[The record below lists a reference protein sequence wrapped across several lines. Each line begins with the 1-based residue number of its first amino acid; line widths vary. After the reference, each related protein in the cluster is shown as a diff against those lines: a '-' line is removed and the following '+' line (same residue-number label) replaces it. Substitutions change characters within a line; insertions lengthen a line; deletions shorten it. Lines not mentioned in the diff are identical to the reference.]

1 MKILW
6 LAGAASCALSSM
18 ACSST
23 AWAQDMNAKAP
34 SPATVRAQASVL
46 ASLPTDSGEDARFA
60 KMGFIATRADPEIK
74 AADGR
79 TIWRL
84 DAYDWMN
91 GAAPASVNPSLWRHQ
106 LLLRTH
112 GLFKVAEG
120 VWQVRGFDVSNMTL
134 IAGATGW
141 IIIDPLTTQETAAA
155 ALQLANEKLGARPV
169 VAVIYTHS
177 HGDHFGGVRGVVD
190 PAHAAK
196 IFAPEGFVQEA
207 VSENVIAGNAMG
219 RRAGF
224 QFGRGLTP
232 GPQGLLGSGVGAA
245 IPAGSITL
253 IAPTETIRT
262 TGEKRTIDGVEFE
275 FQMVP
280 ESEAPA
286 ELNLY
291 LPTQRTLLVAET
303 ATCTLHNIQTPRGA
317 LVRNALKWAGY
328 LTEAIELYG
337 KRTDTL
343 ATSHCW
349 PRFGQARI
357 VDTLALQRDNYK
369 YLHDQAVRLMN
380 DGETADEIAEE
391 LTPPPALAAQWSNHG
406 YYGTYSHNAKAVY
419 HRYLGHYDG
428 NPATLN
434 PLTPAEAGK
443 RYVAL
448 AGGAD
453 RVIAAAR
460 TAMDGGD
467 YRWAAELLNHLVFAD
482 PANLTAKALLA
493 DSYEQMGYQAE
504 SAIWR
509 NMYLVGAKELRTGV
523 APITTTISGDV
534 IAVTPTQNFFDLLA
548 TRLVPSKIG
557 ARAMTL
563 ALNASDSS
571 EVSRI
576 SVKNGVLI
584 GEAGKAAEKPDVT
597 ITGPR
602 RLFLA
607 LFILKLPLEQ
617 LETAGLKVEG
627 DREAIKALQVAI
639 ETPPTDFNIVT
650 P

>member
-1 MKILW
+1 MRLKLMLGVT
-6 LAGAASCALSSM
+6 LASVTGSAA
-18 ACSST
+18 
-23 AWAQDMNAKAP
+23 AQDMMAKPP
-34 SPATVRAQASVL
+34 SPSTIRAQA
-46 ASLPTDSGEDARFA
+46 AMAATLPSDDGEDARFA
-60 KMGFIATRADPEIK
+60 RAGFIATRNDPAIT
-74 AADGR
+74 ASDGR

-84 DAYDWMN
+84 DAYDWMT
-91 GAAPASVNPSLWRHQ
+91 GAAPASVNPSLWRQ
-106 LLLRTH
+106 QRLLRAH
-112 GLFKVAEG
+112 GLFKLADG
-120 VWQVRGFDVSNMTL
+120 IWQVRGFDVSNMTI
-134 IAGATGW
+134 IAGKTGW
-141 IIIDPLTTQETAAA
+141 IIVDPLTTQETAAA
-155 ALQLANEKLGARPV
+155 ALALANERLGARPV

-177 HGDHFGGVRGVVD
+177 HGDHFGGVRGVID
-190 PAHAAK
+190 PAHLPTV
-196 IFAPEGFVQEA
+196 FAPEGFVREA

-219 RRAGF
+219 RRAGY

-232 GPQGLLGSGVGAA
+232 GPQGLLGSGIGAA
-245 IPAGSITL
+245 IPAGTITL
-253 IAPTETIRT
+253 VAPTETIRT
-262 TGEKRTIDGVEFE
+262 TGEKRTIDGVDFE

-280 ESEAPA
+280 ESEAPS

-291 LPTQRTLLVAET
+291 VPSARLLLMAET

-328 LTEAIELYG
+328 LTEAIDLYG
-337 KRTDTL
+337 ARTDTL
-343 ATSHCW
+343 AASHCW

-357 VDTLALQRDNYK
+357 VETLALQRDNYK

-380 DGETADEIAEE
+380 DGETADEIAEA
-391 LTPPPALAAQWSNHG
+391 LVPPPALAAQWSNHG

-434 PLTPAEAGK
+434 PLPPVEASK

-453 RVIAAAR
+453 RMIAVAR
-460 TAMDGGD
+460 AAMDSGD

-482 PANLTAKALLA
+482 PANTSAKALLA

-509 NMYLVGAKELRTGV
+509 NMYLVGAKELRSGV
-523 APITTTISGDV
+523 APVSTTISADL
-534 IAVTPTQNFFDLLA
+534 IAVTPTQNFLDLLA
-548 TRLVPSKIG
+548 TRLVPAKIG
-557 ARAMTL
+557 ARAMVL
-563 ALNASDSS
+563 ALKATDGG

-576 SVKNGVLI
+576 TVRNAVLI
-584 GEAGKAAEKPDVT
+584 GEAGKIATRPDVT

-617 LETAGLKVEG
+617 LEAAGLKVDG
-627 DREAIKALQVAI
+627 DREAIRALQAAI